1 MLRNGF
7 ITRLYR
13 TFKDR
18 KYVYMLMEASL
29 GGEVL
34 FSFGHIYMSIMCVI
48 CVICVMCVMFV
59 MCFMCVMCSRCGLF

>member
-48 CVICVMCVMFV
+48 CV
-59 MCFMCVMCSRCGLF
+59 MCFMCFLFVMRVMCYRCGLF